1 MNGIQLREVFD
12 TVAALYDRA
21 RPRYPSALFDDL
33 AELTGIRSG
42 ARVLEIGPGTGQATL
57 TLATRGYSITAVE
70 LGRHLAAHARDKM
83 ASFAGVQIENAD
95 FETWPLPAEP
105 FDLVFA
111 ATAFHWIGREV
122 GERKS
127 AGALREG
134 GALAVVTTTH
144 VADNDEDFWIGI
156 QGCYERHVPGTKPGR
171 RLPRIDGVRDVC
183 DEIGVTGW
191 FESPVLRQYSC
202 DTSYTTEQYL
212 DLLHT
217 HSNHI
222 ALEPDVRASLLDAV
236 RTLVEARPS
245 GRVTVRYLFRLAI
258 ARKRASHSH
267 AAERTE
273 VARHLRHD

>member
-144 VADNDEDFWIGI
+144 VADDDEDFWIGI

-191 FESPVLRQYSC
+191 FESPVLRQVLVRHELYHRAVSRSVAHPLQPHRARAGC
-202 DTSYTTEQYL
+202 ARVTSGRYPDTRRGKAEWAR
-212 DLLHT
+212 H
-217 HSNHI
+217 
-222 ALEPDVRASLLDAV
+222 
-236 RTLVEARPS
+236 RTLPVSTRDRAQA
-245 GRVTVRYLFRLAI
+245 RLA
-258 ARKRASHSH
+258 
-267 AAERTE
+267 
-273 VARHLRHD
+273 

>member
-95 FETWPLPAEP
+95 FETWPL
-105 FDLVFA
+105 
-111 ATAFHWIGREV
+111 
-122 GERKS
+122 
-127 AGALREG
+127 
-134 GALAVVTTTH
+134 AVVTTTH
-144 VADNDEDFWIGI
+144 VADDDEDFWIGI
-156 QGCYERHVPGTKPGR
+156 QGCYERHVPGTKPGL

-212 DLLHT
+212 DLLRT

-222 ALEPDVRASLLDAV
+222 ALEPDVRASLLDAIG
-236 RTLVEARPS
+236 TLVDARPG
-245 GRVTVRYLFRLAI
+245 GRVTVCYLFRLAI
-258 ARKRASHSH
+258 ARKRASHSR
-267 AAERTE
+267 ESRNQ
-273 VARHLRHD
+273 RHD